1 MQRLNGCQDKRL
13 AATMKQIER
22 SFAVMRHPMNLI
34 RSISIFFCGLAVL
47 TVTGCQTA
55 QSPISAEL
63 MAQTTAKYDKIILR
77 EGDTLN
83 IAFPGAPTLDKTTQ
97 IRRDG
102 KISLPQ
108 VGEIDAAGKT
118 PADLEKELL
127 KLYADQLVVKQV
139 SVSLGSSAYPIFVI
153 GAVLRP
159 GKVMVERPLS
169 AFEAIMEAGGFDF
182 ARANTKEVTVLRE
195 ESDGKVTTFKL
206 NLKATL
212 DGKPTRPFYMKP
224 SDVIYVRQKFSWF

>member
-1 MQRLNGCQDKRL
+1 MQRQNSRQDEWL
-13 AATMKQIER
+13 TATMKPIER
-22 SFAVMRHPMNLI
+22 SFAVMRHQMNLI
-34 RSISIFFCGLAVL
+34 RSLSIFFTALAGLML
-47 TVTGCQTA
+47 TGCQTPEA
-55 QSPISAEL
+55 PVSAEL
-63 MAQTTAKYDKIILR
+63 MAETAAKYDKIVLR

-83 IAFPGAPTLDKTTQ
+83 IAFPGAPTLDKAVQ

-108 VGEIDAAGKT
+108 VGELDAVGKT
-118 PADLEKELL
+118 PAELEKDLL
-127 KLYADQLVVKQV
+127 KVYGDQLVVKQV

-182 ARANTKEVTVLRE
+182 ARANTKEVSILRQ

-212 DGKPTRPFYMKP
+212 DGQPTRPFYVKP